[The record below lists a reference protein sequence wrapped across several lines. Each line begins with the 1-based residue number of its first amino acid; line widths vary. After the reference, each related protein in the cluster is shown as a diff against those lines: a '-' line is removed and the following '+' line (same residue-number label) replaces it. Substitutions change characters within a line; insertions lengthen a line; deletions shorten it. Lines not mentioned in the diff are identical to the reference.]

1 MLGHMVTQLIVMVG
15 QVTLLLVFALAV
27 FGVSVWLSV
36 QVSAMLYD
44 VCARCS
50 IEKHKFDSTSS
61 IFSVDELFAAV
72 DYEVLLSWLIDCSLH
87 LTVNIALLSD
97 MHEHTVNVATPAG
110 ALQGSVGAGRDV
122 GAAARS
128 DWHGAGFAHISSLLR
143 GDDSHTDGDGNH
155 LP

>member
-44 VCARCS
+44 VCACCL

-61 IFSVDELFAAV
+61 IFSADVLFAVV
-72 DYEVLLSWLIDCSLH
+72 DY
-87 LTVNIALLSD
+87 
-97 MHEHTVNVATPAG
+97 
-110 ALQGSVGAGRDV
+110 
-122 GAAARS
+122 
-128 DWHGAGFAHISSLLR
+128 
-143 GDDSHTDGDGNH
+143 
-155 LP
+155 